1 MGRAQDDKAMN
12 EPGWKYKKKTEIKR
26 MKNTII
32 LANTAQLQKV
42 IDADND
48 EILICAGIEY
58 ETQQKVEFNR

>member
-12 EPGWKYKKKTEIKR
+12 EPGWKYKETTQIKR
-26 MKNTII
+26 MKNTRI

-48 EILICAGIEY
+48 EILNCAGIEY
-58 ETQQKVEFNR
+58 ETQQK